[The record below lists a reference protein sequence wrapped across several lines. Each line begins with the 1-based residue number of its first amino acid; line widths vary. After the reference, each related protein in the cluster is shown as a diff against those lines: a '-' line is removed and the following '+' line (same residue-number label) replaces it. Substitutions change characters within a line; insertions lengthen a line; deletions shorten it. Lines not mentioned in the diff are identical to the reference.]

1 MKVTVDAY
9 PGKRFDGS
17 VVRIS
22 PRGVNV
28 SNVVTFEVKVEVT
41 APEKALLRPEMT
53 ANVEVLVAEKTDVL
67 LAPSD
72 AIVRKGGKATVTV
85 RKADGATEA
94 REVAH
99 RHQRRQA
106 HGDPLRARGRRDR
119 GRHQR
124 RRQQVAGQQGQ
135 RPAARHADPAL
146 SRGSACRS
154 SRPRGSSSATSSA
167 GRCSSPWTAST

>member
-1 MKVTVDAY
+1 MFVLAAVDESDIGQVLVGQRVKVTVDAY

-53 ANVEVLVAEKTDVL
+53 ANVEILVAEKADVL

-85 RKADGATEA
+85 KKADGATEA
-94 REVAH
+94 REV
-99 RHQRRQA
+99 RT
-106 HGDPLRARGRRDR
+106 GISDGRRTEILSGLAAGETVVVSNGADSKW
-119 GRHQR
+119 
-124 RRQQVAGQQGQ
+124 AGQQGQ
-135 RPAARHADPAL
+135 ARRPGMPIPH
-146 SRGSACRS
+146 
-154 SRPRGSSSATSSA
+154 
-167 GRCSSPWTAST
+167 